1 MTLPR
6 PVLICLLGLA
16 LCAAA
21 FLATRSAN
29 DTGSAVT
36 TVTSTPHVPPPATRP
51 AAKSAKPVHGAQTH
65 KAAPVPDK
73 QVDKARSAAP
83 APAAAKPTTTTA
95 KPPAAPAKP
104 AVSPEV
110 ARVLPAIKALGR
122 GDVVV
127 FFFTQ
132 PGPADDTSTGLAV
145 KTLKHVKGVSVF
157 TVGLDELT
165 TFRPVLSGAGVSQVP
180 AVVVVR
186 AGRKAH
192 LLQGFV
198 DSRTLLQTVADAR
211 R

>member
-36 TVTSTPHVPPPATRP
+36 TVTSTPHVAPPASKP
-51 AAKSAKPVHGAQTH
+51 HAKSAKPVHGAKTH
-65 KAAPVPDK
+65 KAAPVHVK
-73 QVDKARSAAP
+73 QVDKSRSAAP
-83 APAAAKPTTTTA
+83 APAATKPSTTPAK
-95 KPPAAPAKP
+95 PAAPAKP

-110 ARVLPAIKALGR
+110 ARVMPAIKALGR

-165 TFRPVLSGAGVSQVP
+165 IFRPVLSGAGVSQVP